1 MSATWLPRAQ
11 WDALVQG
18 AGCAMC
24 RELAA
29 DEQINAYGFTVARL
43 AQSVLRLATN
53 QHAPGSCV
61 LICTRHVAEAHHLP
75 PAVQA
80 AFFADLGR
88 ASRAIEAVYRSDKLN
103 LMLLG
108 NLLPHLHCHIVPRS
122 YNDIA
127 PVHFLKLLEEQP
139 LADLAAYQA
148 QVAALRT
155 ALAEGA
161 GAHPAA
167 RSGRRPAGADRRH
180 AHA

>member
-1 MSATWLPRAQ
+1 MSDTWIPRTQ
-11 WDALVQG
+11 WDALVRG

-43 AQSVLRLATN
+43 EQSVLRLATN
-53 QHAPGSCV
+53 QRAPGSCV

-88 ASRAIEAVYRSDKLN
+88 ACRAIEAVYRPDKLN

-108 NLLPHLHCHIVPRS
+108 NLLPHLHCHIVP
-122 YNDIA
+122 
-127 PVHFLKLLEEQP
+127 VHFLKLLEEQQP
-139 LADLAAYQA
+139 LADAAAYHA
-148 QVAALRT
+148 RVAALGT
-155 ALAEGA
+155 ALAEDA
-161 GAHPAA
+161 
-167 RSGRRPAGADRRH
+167 
-180 AHA
+180 